1 MAVNIDS
8 VVPLWVQTLNA
19 PFYTALTDQEDALYT
34 SAAITGTD
42 AHTSAI
48 AQFQLLVDAMVVW
61 KNASVPTRTAGA
73 LNAIP
78 SFLYTGNMYY
88 ERFGLA
94 LAADNQLDAKSVFDM
109 GGFMTT
115 VIGRS
120 VGYYDDLTQDPI
132 ITTDYASAK
141 IEADIASLEQS
152 VWLPLETSKLAAVE
166 ATAVGGV
173 RNMNGTSLFD
183 GFPPAPEGVTP
194 KTKLETA
201 EWIFLT
207 LNWKWVK
214 DTFPAAVGMTIPN
227 ILTPP

>member
-8 VVPLWVQTLNA
+8 VVPLWVQTFNA
-19 PFYTALTDQEDALYT
+19 AFYTALTDQEDALYI
-34 SAAITGTD
+34 SAAITGVD

-48 AQFQLLVDAMVVW
+48 AQFQLLVDTLVAW
-61 KNASVPTRTAGA
+61 KDASTPARTAEA

-94 LAADNQLDAKSVFDM
+94 LAADNLLDAKSVFDM

-115 VIGRS
+115 VIGRA
-120 VGYYDDLTQDPI
+120 VGYYDDLTEDPI
-132 ITTDYASAK
+132 VPTDYTSAK
-141 IEADIASLEQS
+141 IDADIAIMEPSE
-152 VWLPLETSKLAAVE
+152 WLPFEVTKLATIE
-166 ATAVGGV
+166 TLAVGGV
-173 RNMNGTSLFD
+173 RSMNGTSLFD
-183 GFPPAPEGVTP
+183 GFPAPPEGVTP

-214 DTFPAAVGMTIPN
+214 DTFPAASGMTIPN

>member
-1 MAVNIDS
+1 MAVNVDS
-8 VVPLWVQTLNA
+8 VVPLWIQTLDA
-19 PFYTALTDQEDALYT
+19 AFYTALTDQEDALYT
-34 SAAITGTD
+34 SATITGTD

-48 AQFQLLVDAMVVW
+48 AQFQLLVNAITAW
-61 KNASVPTRTAGA
+61 KNASVPTRTAQA

-94 LAADNQLDAKSVFDM
+94 LAANNLLDAKSVFDM
-109 GGFMTT
+109 GGFMST
-115 VIGRS
+115 VKGRAA
-120 VGYYDDLTQDPI
+120 GYYDDLTQDPI

-141 IEADIASLEQS
+141 LTADIDSLDQT
-152 VWLPLETSKLAAVE
+152 VWLPLETSKLAAIE
-166 ATAVGGV
+166 ESAVGAV

-183 GFPPAPEGVTP
+183 GFPAPPEGITL
-194 KTKLETA
+194 KTKLQTA

-214 DTFPAAVGMTIPN
+214 DTFPAASGMKIPT